1 MANLIFEKKLL
12 KQYTTIIGIDEAG
25 RGPLAGPVVA
35 AAVLLNSSCNF
46 KDKNLKEII
55 SLAKDSKKMTAK
67 QREKVFEIILKEKTL
82 KWGIG
87 KASHLIIDR
96 VNILNATK
104 LAMKKAVL
112 NLKKDL
118 RNTILIIDGNQR
130 INIGCDQLA
139 VVKGDQKIFL
149 CSCASI
155 IAKVYRDKLMERLD
169 KKYPAYGFKKHKGY
183 PTKKHYASIK
193 KRGLSP
199 VHRKS
204 FNCG

>member
-46 KDKNLKEII
+46 KGKNLKEII

-104 LAMKKAVL
+104 LAMKKAVF
-112 NLKKDL
+112 NVKKDL

-139 VVKGDQKIFL
+139 IVKGDQKIFL

-169 KKYPAYGFKKHKGY
+169 KKYPVYGFKKHKGY

>member
-46 KDKNLKEII
+46 KGKNLKEII

-67 QREKVFEIILKEKTL
+67 QREKVFEIILKQKTL

-169 KKYPAYGFKKHKGY
+169 KKYPVYGFKKHKGY

-193 KRGLSP
+193 KNGLSP

>member
-104 LAMKKAVL
+104 LAMKKAVF
-112 NLKKDL
+112 NVKKDL

-169 KKYPAYGFKKHKGY
+169 KKYPVYGFKKHKGY

>member
-55 SLAKDSKKMTAK
+55 SLAKDSKKMTAN
-67 QREKVFEIILKEKTL
+67 QREKVFEMILKQKTL

-87 KASHLIIDR
+87 RSSHLIIDR

-104 LAMKKAVL
+104 LAMKKAVF
-112 NLKKDL
+112 NVKKDL

-139 VVKGDQKIFL
+139 IVKGDQKIFL